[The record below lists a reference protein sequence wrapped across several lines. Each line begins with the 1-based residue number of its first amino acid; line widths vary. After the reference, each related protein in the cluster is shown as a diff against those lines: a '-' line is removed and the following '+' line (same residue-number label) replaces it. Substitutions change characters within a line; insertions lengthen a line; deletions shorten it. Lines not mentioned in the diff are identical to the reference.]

1 MTPNKS
7 TALSETKS
15 FEQIH
20 VMAREKATQKKP
32 KAALVSPAHADIFK
46 AFFLAIDDG
55 LIDPAIVGERTMI
68 EKAAAEVDFSLDG
81 ITIYD
86 CSPDKSA
93 VATACKMAADGK
105 ADIIIRGTFPTD
117 QFIKELFEEETGF
130 VERGK
135 LANHVAV
142 IEAERYQQ
150 LLLLTDAAVLVD
162 PDLKQKIS
170 MVNNLIAVGNRIG
183 IDTPRVAV
191 LAAVEVVYPQMPA
204 TIDGAVLGKMSE
216 RNQIKGG
223 FVDGP
228 LSFDCAVDP
237 VAAESKGITNS
248 EVAGRANAMLAPN
261 IDTAHGVYKAMALYG
276 NARVGG
282 VIYGGRVPVA
292 LAARS
297 DSAENILNSIALAV
311 LVG

>member
-1 MTPNKS
+1 
-7 TALSETKS
+7 
-15 FEQIH
+15 
-20 VMAREKATQKKP
+20 
-32 KAALVSPAHADIFK
+32 
-46 AFFLAIDDG
+46 
-55 LIDPAIVGERTMI
+55 
-68 EKAAAEVDFSLDG
+68 
-81 ITIYD
+81 
-86 CSPDKSA
+86 
-93 VATACKMAADGK
+93 
-105 ADIIIRGTFPTD
+105 
-117 QFIKELFEEETGF
+117 
-130 VERGK
+130 
-135 LANHVAV
+135 
-142 IEAERYQQ
+142 
-150 LLLLTDAAVLVD
+150 
-162 PDLKQKIS
+162 

>member
-1 MTPNKS
+1 M
-7 TALSETKS
+7 
-15 FEQIH
+15 
-20 VMAREKATQKKP
+20 
-32 KAALVSPAHADIFK
+32 
-46 AFFLAIDDG
+46 
-55 LIDPAIVGERTMI
+55 
-68 EKAAAEVDFSLDG
+68 
-81 ITIYD
+81 
-86 CSPDKSA
+86 
-93 VATACKMAADGK
+93 
-105 ADIIIRGTFPTD
+105 PT
-117 QFIKELFEEETGF
+117 
-130 VERGK
+130 
-135 LANHVAV
+135 
-142 IEAERYQQ
+142 
-150 LLLLTDAAVLVD
+150 
-162 PDLKQKIS
+162 
-170 MVNNLIAVGNRIG
+170 
-183 IDTPRVAV
+183 
-191 LAAVEVVYPQMPA
+191 

-282 VIYGGRVPVA
+282 VIYGGRVSVA